1 MKRKMLIVLFATL
14 ASVSASPYSKIS
26 DDDAYGQRI
35 QKNPV
40 VGNAYGQTF
49 AASSAS
55 AHAGAYTS
63 SHGFASAT
71 AHANAN
77 ANAAANADAYSGS
90 NDQGYEQQA
99 DYGHKGSDGQT
110 QYHVSQQTE
119 NTHGS
124 NAASGSGSHAAGG
137 SGQKG
142 SQYWWMNN
150 NSPFDGH
157 KSNANTNYN
166 SASATSGSTSSG
178 SAHFGSNP
186 FLSNSGSSGSSSQ
199 NYHGSSSGS
208 HGTNAGHSN
217 TASSGHKFDGSKN
230 PFFGKTNSQAHA
242 GATASAT
249 ASGHGSNV
257 PPSKDIQLPHVSTA
271 SKNVFLDQSINQ
283 QESGNGL
290 SVTCSGEA
298 RICVPKHLCNDG
310 YVSASVQGLSQVR
323 SDVQQ
328 CDVNREVCCTLSA
341 TQHQNQDHHH
351 QDQVPAGSY
360 DDYRKTSESAGVYGS
375 SQSQIN
381 VNVNDYNSRDKVT
394 GGLFDTKYQQ
404 SELSNSFGSKPLV
417 GDTLNGYLPPDH
429 SGNPSDPKPDFIKPQ
444 DPEEPTGPGPIPTH
458 VQLGCAAALIC
469 VEENL
474 CGMDGM
480 INPSPLS
487 LTEEQITRRVP
498 LSDCKNPDNGVIGK
512 CCRDPNYVDP
522 WPTGNLPANYSGGF
536 DDQGFPTF
544 LNIQKA
550 KPTKKP
556 TPTPVKGRVPN
567 KNVQAPTQNAIP
579 QQPKPQFPVPA
590 NPQPNFNVNA
600 NNGQP
605 LVNYPNVPNFPTF
618 PKPFNKNN
626 FVESP
631 SNANPVVI
639 PPQVSSSC
647 GVKNSV
653 QRPSNLKEEEVGF
666 GEIPWEAMV
675 LYTPE
680 KKLLCSGAFV
690 APNAVLTAARCL
702 DGYQP
707 QDISVKA
714 GEWKLGYE
722 LKHEEP
728 LPFEIVKVASIVPH
742 PGYLPGSSA
751 HDVAVLYLEHDVHLD
766 RHVGTICL
774 QDQSQQSYV
783 PQGAKCISTG
793 WGKHILQAHLAGAIM
808 HSVQVDAI
816 EENECRQRISNAEE
830 QIEVDDSLV
839 CVKPHQQRNN
849 MCQVDLG
856 GPLAC
861 ERSDGTYEIVGV
873 YTQDTGCL
881 PTNQV
886 ATFALIDVPWVKYML
901 QSPPQIQTQPE
912 PYPPAQQ
919 PQQPYEPVQ
928 PQQPQQPYAP
938 AQQPK
943 PYAPAQKPE
952 PYAPAQQPQQPYA
965 PAQQPKP
972 YAPAQKPEPYAPA
985 QQPKPYTPTQPKPY
999 TPTQPKPYTPTQPKP
1014 YAPVQKPEP
1023 YAPAQQPEPYEPVQ
1037 KPEPYAPAQQP
1048 EPYEPAQ
1055 QPEPYEP
1062 AQQPEPFV
1070 PAQQPEPYAPA
1081 PSQPRPYKPAH
1092 LPFVPAQKPRPFA
1105 PADSQQP
1112 QPSQQPYYYEK
1123 QNNQPC
1129 DCQQSNLPPYDNQ
1142 YLPPV

>member
-26 DDDAYGQRI
+26 DDNAYGQRI

-40 VGNAYGQTF
+40 VGNAYGQSF

-55 AHAGAYTS
+55 AHAGAYS
-63 SHGFASAT
+63 SSNSFASAT

-99 DYGHKGSDGQT
+99 DYGQT

-119 NTHGS
+119 NAHGS
-124 NAASGSGSHAAGG
+124 YDASGSGSHAAGE
-137 SGQKG
+137 SGHKG

-157 KSNANTNYN
+157 KSNANSNN
-166 SASATSGSTSSG
+166 NKDSVNSGSASSG
-178 SAHFGSNP
+178 SGHFGSNP

-199 NYHGSSSGS
+199 TNYHGSSSVS

-217 TASSGHKFDGSKN
+217 TGSSGHKFDASKN
-230 PFFGKTNSQAHA
+230 PFFSKTNSQAHA

-323 SDVQQ
+323 SDAQQ

-341 TQHQNQDHHH
+341 SQHQDQDQHH

-487 LTEEQITRRVP
+487 LTEEQLTRRVP

-536 DDQGFPTF
+536 DEQGFPTF

-579 QQPKPQFPVPA
+579 QQPKPQFPAPA

-600 NNGQP
+600 NNQQP

-751 HDVAVLYLEHDVHLD
+751 HDVAILYLEHDVHLD

-774 QDQSQQSYV
+774 QDQSQQSYI

-901 QSPPQIQTQPE
+901 QSPPQIKLQPE

-938 AQQPK
+938 AQQP
-943 PYAPAQKPE
+943 E
-952 PYAPAQQPQQPYA
+952 PYAPAQQP
-965 PAQQPKP
+965 
-972 YAPAQKPEPYAPA
+972 EPYAPA
-985 QQPKPYTPTQPKPY
+985 QL
-999 TPTQPKPYTPTQPKP
+999 KPYTPTQPKP
-1014 YAPVQKPEP
+1014 YAPPYKPVFDS
-1023 YAPAQQPEPYEPVQ
+1023 PAQQPAPPV
-1037 KPEPYAPAQQP
+1037 PG
-1048 EPYEPAQ
+1048 
-1055 QPEPYEP
+1055 
-1062 AQQPEPFV
+1062 
-1070 PAQQPEPYAPA
+1070 
-1081 PSQPRPYKPAH
+1081 PSQPRPYKPAN

-1112 QPSQQPYYYEK
+1112 EPSQQPYYYEP